1 MPADIYQT
9 SSYTTVDITVATTKA
24 TMRKIETM
32 VRNVVTIKAEQD
44 LP

>member
-9 SSYTTVDITVATTKA
+9 FTYTTVVIAVATTRA

-32 VRNVVTIKAEQD
+32 VRNVLTIKAEQY